1 MRKIMIM
8 VEYLGTKI
16 SLKTEKELG
25 NRKKSTTIGWSNH
38 YTLIVNDL

>member
-25 NRKKSTTIGWSNH
+25 ERC
-38 YTLIVNDL
+38 NDLGYT